1 MRSTPREVAS
11 LRSTLL
17 RWLLIPTMI
26 LLPLSAL
33 YAYREGATIA
43 NAAYDRSLLLAARTM
58 AETIRGVD
66 GQLVVDLSYAA
77 LDMAESGLGAR
88 VFHRIS
94 GPDQHLLA
102 GFDDLPPVP
111 GGMGLSPAYP
121 ALVHFYDAN
130 YRGLPV
136 RVAALHQPVSE
147 PGFNGMALVQ
157 VAETLEAR
165 EQVTHRLMTQSITRQ
180 VLLLALAVALILVAV
195 RRGLAPLDGL
205 RHDAEAR
212 TVNDLTPFD
221 ERTAP
226 GETRAFV
233 RALNRYVARLAE
245 LITLRKRFIEN
256 AAHQL
261 RTPIAVLKTQVALAA
276 REDDPQAL
284 REIVQAMGGT
294 ADAAARLANQLLS
307 LTRAEHGPVA
317 HREEVDLVALARQ
330 VCLDLAPRAVGDG
343 TDLGLDEPP
352 DGAATVQGDPVLLQE
367 MLINLLDNAL
377 KYAGAGESIT
387 VRVQTAPGQV
397 LLIVDDSGPGI
408 PSAER
413 RDALRR
419 FHRPP
424 GQPVPGSGLG
434 LAIVDETA
442 AQHGGTLTLA
452 ESPYG
457 GLRVKVSLPASGA
470 TRPTIEGHLT
480 AEAPR

>member
-1 MRSTPREVAS
+1 MGSTPREATS

-17 RWLLIPTMI
+17 RWLLIPTVI

-33 YAYREGATIA
+33 YAYREGTAIA

-88 VFHRIS
+88 VFHRIT
-94 GPDQHLLA
+94 GPDDHLLA

-111 GGMGLSPAYP
+111 GGTGLSPAYP
-121 ALVHFYDAN
+121 ALVHFYDAH

-165 EQVTHRLMTQSITRQ
+165 ELVTHRLMTQSITRQ

-284 REIVQAMGGT
+284 RDRPGHGRNGRCRRA
-294 ADAAARLANQLLS
+294 LANQLLS

-317 HREEVDLVALARQ
+317 HREEVDSAALARQ
-330 VCLDLAPRAVGDG
+330 VWPRSRAARGG
-343 TDLGLDEPP
+343 RRHRPRPRRAARRRGHRAGRP
-352 DGAATVQGDPVLLQE
+352 GAAAGDADQPARQRAEVRRRRR
-367 MLINLLDNAL
+367 IHHR
-377 KYAGAGESIT
+377 AGADRARPGAAD
-387 VRVQTAPGQV
+387 RRRQRPRHPAGRAARCTAAFPPPA
-397 LLIVDDSGPGI
+397 GPGGAGLG
-408 PSAER
+408 PGPGDRR
-413 RDALRR
+413 RDRR
-419 FHRPP
+419 AARRHAHP
-424 GQPVPGSGLG
+424 GRSPM
-434 LAIVDETA
+434 A
-442 AQHGGTLTLA
+442 A
-452 ESPYG
+452 
-457 GLRVKVSLPASGA
+457 
-470 TRPTIEGHLT
+470 
-480 AEAPR
+480 